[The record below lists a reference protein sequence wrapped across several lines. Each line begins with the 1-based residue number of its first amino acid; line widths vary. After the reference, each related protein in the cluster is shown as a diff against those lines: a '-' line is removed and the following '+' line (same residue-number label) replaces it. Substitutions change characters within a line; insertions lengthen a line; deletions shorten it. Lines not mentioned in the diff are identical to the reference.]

1 MGLFKREPLPDSI
14 TQSLDLIP
22 GERVLAFGT
31 DPLGRY
37 VIATTEG
44 VHLQRRPPA
53 YSRLDWSSIRHASFD
68 SMALRLDVDQPNSEG
83 GVTATALKVPLLDH
97 GDLPQVVRD
106 RIMASIALQQHV
118 ALRGRLGVTVAAR
131 RQPGSDE
138 LQWGVTYDQGL
149 DPTDPADP
157 DLAADAADA
166 MARVRADSG
175 LA

>member
-1 MGLFKREPLPDSI
+1 VGLFKREPLPDTI

-37 VIATTEG
+37 VIATTQG
-44 VHLQRRPPA
+44 LHLQRRPPA

-68 SMALRLDVDQPNSEG
+68 SMALRLDVDEPSSEG
-83 GVTATALKVPLLDH
+83 TVSATALKVPLLDH

-131 RQPGSDE
+131 RQPGSDD
-138 LQWGVTYDQGL
+138 LQWGVTYDNGL
-149 DPTDPADP
+149 DATDPE
-157 DLAADAADA
+157 LAADAADA
-166 MARVRADSG
+166 LTQVRAESG
-175 LA
+175 LT

>member
-1 MGLFKREPLPDSI
+1 VGLFKREPLPESI

-44 VHLQRRPPA
+44 LHLQRRPPA
-53 YSRLDWSSIRHASFD
+53 YSRLDWSAIRHASFD
-68 SMALRLDVDQPNSEG
+68 SMALRLDVDEPNG
-83 GVTATALKVPLLDH
+83 TATTATALKVPLLDQ

-106 RIMASIALQQHV
+106 RVMASIALQQHV

-131 RQPGSDE
+131 RQPRSDD
-138 LQWGVTYDQGL
+138 LLWGITYDAGL
-149 DPTDPADP
+149 DPADPADP

-166 MARVRADSG
+166 LARIRVDSG
-175 LA
+175 L

>member
-1 MGLFKREPLPDSI
+1 MGLFKREPLPDSV

-44 VHLQRRPPA
+44 LHLQRRPPA

-68 SMALRLDVDQPNSEG
+68 SMALRLDIDEPG
-83 GVTATALKVPLLDH
+83 GDATRATALKVPLLDH

-131 RQPGSDE
+131 RQPRSDD
-138 LQWGVTYDQGL
+138 LHWGVTYDQGL
-149 DPTDPADP
+149 DPTDP

-166 MARVRADSG
+166 LASVRADSG

>member
-1 MGLFKREPLPDSI
+1 VGLFKREPLPDSV

-44 VHLQRRPPA
+44 LHLQRRPPA
-53 YSRLDWSSIRHASFD
+53 YSRLDWSAIRHASFD
-68 SMALRLDVDQPNSEG
+68 SLALRLDVDQRNGEG
-83 GVTATALKVPLLDH
+83 AAATTATTALKVPLLDQ
-97 GDLPQVVRD
+97 GELPQVVRD

-131 RQPGSDE
+131 RQPHSDA
-138 LQWGVTYDQGL
+138 LQWGISYDQGL
-149 DPTDPADP
+149 DPSDPQLAAE
-157 DLAADAADA
+157 AADALT
-166 MARVRADSG
+166 RVRADSG
-175 LA
+175 LS